1 MYEILPKGKGRST
14 MISGFTCVCHGFPV
28 GEVNGERVEP
38 FELFEAGVGRQRL
51 VYQ

>member
-1 MYEILPKGKGRST
+1 MEDQKCKILPKGN
-14 MISGFTCVCHGFPV
+14 FCHGFPV